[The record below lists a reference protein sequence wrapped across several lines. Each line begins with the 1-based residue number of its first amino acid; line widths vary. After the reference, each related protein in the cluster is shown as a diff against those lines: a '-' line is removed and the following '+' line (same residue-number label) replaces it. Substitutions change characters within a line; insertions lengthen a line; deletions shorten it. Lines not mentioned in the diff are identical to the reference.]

1 MRHLKWILPL
11 LLIVFAV
18 LASRMIKHSRPVA
31 PAVASETKLASV
43 RVITAKST
51 SFEPQIYTQGIVR
64 PKRAIELVPEVAG
77 KIIWVSPNF
86 TNGGSYAKG
95 ETLVRIDPRNY
106 EFAIERAKANVA
118 DASAKLELEIAEGNI
133 ARQDWDDI
141 SEGRAATDLAL
152 RKPQLAGAKAKLSST
167 IADIRK
173 AELDLNRTNI
183 SAPFKGRV
191 DVKRSDIGQYVSLG
205 SNLADL
211 YSTDIAEIHLPLTD
225 KQLSKI
231 DLQALYKKTSS
242 KNKNL
247 KVSLEANVGGV
258 ARIWQGYIMR
268 TSGAVDQASRVF
280 NIIVEVKNPYDIKQG
295 GAPLLNGLFVKAKIA
310 GIKIDD
316 VVEVPRAA
324 IRNQSQI
331 VIVDGDNKMWSRPIE
346 IVHNQA
352 QSVLVRGISSG
363 AKIVVSPLDVLIEGT
378 EVTVLGQ
385 GGTGL

>member
-11 LLIVFAV
+11 LLIVLAV

-43 RVITAKST
+43 RVVTAKST
-51 SFEPQIYTQGIVR
+51 SFEPHIFTQGTVR

-95 ETLVRIDPRNY
+95 ETLVRIDPSNY

-118 DASAKLELEIAEGNI
+118 DAKAKLELEIAEGNI

-141 SEGRAATDLAL
+141 SEGRVATDLAL
-152 RKPQLAGAKAKLSST
+152 RKPQLAGAQAKLSSAM
-167 IADIRK
+167 ADVHK

-231 DLQALYKKTSS
+231 DLQALYKKTP
-242 KNKNL
+242 NKKMN
-247 KVSLEANVGGV
+247 VNLEAKIGGV
-258 ARIWQGYIMR
+258 TRVWQGRIMR
-268 TSGAVDQASRVF
+268 TSGAVDQTSRVF
-280 NIIVEVKNPYDIKQG
+280 SIIVEVKNPYDIKQG
-295 GAPLLNGLFVKAKIA
+295 GAPLLNGLFVKANIA
-310 GIKIDD
+310 GIRIDD

-331 VIVDGDNKMWSRPIE
+331 VIVDDNNKMWSRPIE

-363 AKIVVSPLDVLIEGT
+363 AKIVVSPLDVLIEGM

-385 GGTGL
+385 GGAGL